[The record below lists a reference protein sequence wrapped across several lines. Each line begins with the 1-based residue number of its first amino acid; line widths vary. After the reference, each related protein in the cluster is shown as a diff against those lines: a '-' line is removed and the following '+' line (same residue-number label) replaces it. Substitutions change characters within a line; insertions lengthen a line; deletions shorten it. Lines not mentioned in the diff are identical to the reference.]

1 LSNIG
6 PLCSDDLHKVW
17 DRVHHALIQNNIG
30 YMLYALG
37 LEKTDKVWAI
47 VRSVLYNILSDGD
60 HMAQDMYRYFVQD
73 TMPFNCFLYMRM
85 SVSFGSVSLR
95 PRVLMILAS
104 HIRLVDRIT

>member
-1 LSNIG
+1 
-6 PLCSDDLHKVW
+6 
-17 DRVHHALIQNNIG
+17 
-30 YMLYALG
+30 

-73 TMPFNCFLYMRM
+73 TMPFKCFLNMRM